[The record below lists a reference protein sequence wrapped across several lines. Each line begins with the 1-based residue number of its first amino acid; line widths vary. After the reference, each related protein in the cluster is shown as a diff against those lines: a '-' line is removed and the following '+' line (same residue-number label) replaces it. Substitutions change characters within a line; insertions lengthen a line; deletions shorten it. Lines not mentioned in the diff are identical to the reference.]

1 MSTDGASFHLISSV
15 ILIPISLYSEFPSWK
30 TSGQRAIF
38 NEIMWHQAYTKPA
51 LQLWWN
57 IFICLCSLHLCL
69 CLPVWMVYVW
79 IWRIWLFLFN
89 QHKYYSTTIFILSLL
104 YVFTFSSLKNWFFQT
119 VVLEMTLESPLDSKE
134 IKPVN
139 PKGNQPWIFIG
150 RTDAEAEAPILWSR
164 DVKTQFIGKDPDA
177 GKDWWEKEK
186 RGQRMRCLAHRLIR
200 HEFEQTLGDSGGQ
213 RSLVSM
219 GSQRVGPN
227 LETEQQ
233 QYLR

>member
-150 RTDAEAEAPILWSR
+150 RTDAEAEAPILWPPDVQSR
-164 DVKTQFIGKDPDA
+164 LIGKDCEA
-177 GKDWWEKEK
+177 GKVCKQKEK
-186 RGQRMRCLAHRLIR
+186 GV
-200 HEFEQTLGDSGGQ
+200 T
-213 RSLVSM
+213 
-219 GSQRVGPN
+219 
-227 LETEQQ
+227 
-233 QYLR
+233 

>member
-1 MSTDGASFHLISSV
+1 MLAPRKKSYDKLGHHIKKQKHHFV
-15 ILIPISLYSEFPSWK
+15 DKDP
-30 TSGQRAIF
+30 
-38 NEIMWHQAYTKPA
+38 
-51 LQLWWN
+51 
-57 IFICLCSLHLCL
+57 CSQS
-69 CLPVWMVYVW
+69 YG
-79 IWRIWLFLFN
+79 
-89 QHKYYSTTIFILSLL
+89 
-104 YVFTFSSLKNWFFQT
+104 FSSSQVRMWEAEHQRTDAFELCCWRC
-119 VVLEMTLESPLDSKE
+119 LSPLDCKE

-139 PKGNQPWIFIG
+139 PKENHSWLLIG
-150 RTDAEAEAPILWSR
+150 RTDAEAEAPILWPPDAKSR
-164 DVKTQFIGKDPDA
+164 LIGKDPDA